1 MQLCRGGWVRLSQPP
16 SLPCGTLFRWCAL
29 GSEVAREGCV
39 CYFQSETG
47 SPYLFCA
54 LCFRAGRK
62 PKRSLE
68 DCRKNC
74 LLFVFDFP
82 KLCQSLAYTRNSVIV
97 KLLITELP
105 KPSLEC
111 LWGWSSGTTE
121 PWELVTQRKARSQS
135 WKCGCSTVQRPSLSV
150 LLGPCLCPQCLTDAK
165 IPLAES

>member
-1 MQLCRGGWVRLSQPP
+1 MVSEDERGKKTPASREGLCLKQKENVLLLFRLDGEIRMQLCRGGWVRLSQPP
-16 SLPCGTLFRWCAL
+16 GLPCGTLFRWCAL
-29 GSEVAREGCV
+29 GSEVSWEGCV

-82 KLCQSLAYTRNSVIV
+82 KLCQSLAYTRNPVIV

-111 LWGWSSGTTE
+111 L
-121 PWELVTQRKARSQS
+121 
-135 WKCGCSTVQRPSLSV
+135 
-150 LLGPCLCPQCLTDAK
+150 
-165 IPLAES
+165 